1 MDAAGAG
8 GAAQPIAA
16 GGRGGVP
23 MDLPR
28 EYVSHWQDWDGAK
41 GNLAFELV
49 GGILALKPTAKLLV
63 TYAPFISLCV
73 ADGELHA
80 KCVLQGCTT
89 KAASVG
95 VRITYDNKVQ
105 MCNLIEHLWRVH
117 GGTFLTAADYAE
129 RKVKEEGTKK
139 KRKADAEETGSPLTR
154 ATPTASLSGARRRR
168 SCPCSFMWPAP

>member
-1 MDAAGAG
+1 
-8 GAAQPIAA
+8 
-16 GGRGGVP
+16 

-80 KCVLQGCTT
+80 KCVLQG
-89 KAASVG
+89 
-95 VRITYDNKVQ
+95 
-105 MCNLIEHLWRVH
+105 
-117 GGTFLTAADYAE
+117 
-129 RKVKEEGTKK
+129 
-139 KRKADAEETGSPLTR
+139 
-154 ATPTASLSGARRRR
+154 
-168 SCPCSFMWPAP
+168 